1 MSTSP
6 FSFNTSS
13 ATTSADPIINVSTSS
28 YTWPYPIWPY
38 PPSSKD
44 NHLRWVNRITPKPRV
59 QRSKKKIDERKM
71 RRLMWRKRKR

>member
-13 ATTSADPIINVSTSS
+13 ATTSADPIINVSASS
-28 YTWPYPIWPY
+28 YTWPY

-59 QRSKKKIDERKM
+59 QRSKKKIDEKKM